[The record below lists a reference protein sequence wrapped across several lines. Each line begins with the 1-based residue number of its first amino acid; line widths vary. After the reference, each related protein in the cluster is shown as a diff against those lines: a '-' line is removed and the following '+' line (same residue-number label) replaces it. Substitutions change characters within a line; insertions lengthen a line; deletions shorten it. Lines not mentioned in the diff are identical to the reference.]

1 MPRDTARAPSASN
14 AAASPA
20 ASPAAAVPTRTAPAR
35 PARKPVARTANVRIN
50 GLAYIPSRL
59 EIAAGTTVQWKNT
72 DPLVHTVTATN
83 GSFGSP
89 QFGLDGTWKHTF
101 TKPGTY
107 TYYCTLHPN
116 MKATVV
122 VK

>member
-1 MPRDTARAPSASN
+1 M
-14 AAASPA
+14 
-20 ASPAAAVPTRTAPAR
+20 
-35 PARKPVARTANVRIN
+35 ANVRIN

-59 EIAAGTTVQWKNT
+59 EIAAGTTVQWKNN
-72 DPLVHTVTATN
+72 DPLVHTVTSTN

-101 TKPGTY
+101 KKPGTY